1 MAMLGKEAAMTCTVA
16 VEDVIEQ
23 HYNRYN
29 TILWMQH
36 DIVLLYYTIRSL
48 FCSQL
53 RQLLAEHHK
62 EEQLLQV
69 YVHL

>member
-1 MAMLGKEAAMTCTVA
+1 MLGKEAAMTCAVA

-36 DIVLLYYTIRSL
+36 VLLYYTIIIQRSL
-48 FCSQL
+48 FHSQL

-62 EEQLLQV
+62 EEELLQV
-69 YVHL
+69 YVHP